1 MAACRCCPNPLVGI
15 AASPPT
21 SDAVCVTREV
31 AGVMDHFDTALG
43 DPCVAAIQTSSLWE
57 IAKISVSQRSG
68 PANPSFYYTTIFVPS
83 CKGHE
88 GTGFGRMFVSV
99 L

>member
-43 DPCVAAIQTSSLWE
+43 DPCVAAIQT
-57 IAKISVSQRSG
+57 
-68 PANPSFYYTTIFVPS
+68 
-83 CKGHE
+83 
-88 GTGFGRMFVSV
+88 
-99 L
+99 

>member
-43 DPCVAAIQTSSLWE
+43 DPCVAAIQTTSLW
-57 IAKISVSQRSG
+57 ILRSVSQRVSG
-68 PANPSFYYTTIFVPS
+68 PANPSFYYTIIFVPS
-83 CKGHE
+83 CKP
-88 GTGFGRMFVSV
+88 
-99 L
+99 

>member
-1 MAACRCCPNPLVGI
+1 MAACGCCPNPLVGI

-21 SDAVCVTREV
+21 SDAACVTREV

-57 IAKISVSQRSG
+57 IAKCISACG
-68 PANPSFYYTTIFVPS
+68 PANPSFYYTIIFVPS
-83 CKGHE
+83 PS
-88 GTGFGRMFVSV
+88 FGRMFVSV